1 MFCDQCG
8 REAAPDARF
17 CSNCGRLMAAQPLN
31 QPSPAAAA
39 PPHYGYV
46 VPPPERRVD
55 AHIRTLGILWA
66 VSAVLRLLEVG
77 WIWFAGR
84 MIVPSVLGSVL
95 PSFTPGS
102 PLDRVVMGG
111 IAFASALFVLQAA
124 LAILTAWGLLE
135 RQSWGRVVG
144 IIAGI
149 LALLRF
155 PLGTALGIYTLWVL
169 LPASSEIEYR
179 NMARA

>member
-1 MFCDQCG
+1 MAVQTVG
-8 REAAPDARF
+8 QPARF
-17 CSNCGRLMAAQPLN
+17 AG
-31 QPSPAAAA
+31 A
-39 PPHYGYV
+39 PVQYGYV
-46 VPPPERRVD
+46 ASAPERRVD
-55 AHIRTLGILWA
+55 AHIRTLGILWVVA
-66 VSAVLRLLEVG
+66 ALLRLLEVG

-95 PSFTPGS
+95 PGFTQGS

-124 LAILTAWGLLE
+124 LAFITAWGLLE
-135 RQSWGRVVG
+135 RQNWGRIVG

-149 LALLRF
+149 LSLLRF

>member
-8 REAAPDARF
+8 REAAPEARF
-17 CSNCGRLMAAQPLN
+17 CSNCGRTLAVQSAN
-31 QPSPAAAA
+31 QPAPSPSA
-39 PPHYGYV
+39 PAHYGYV
-46 VPPPERRVD
+46 APAPERRVD
-55 AHIRTLGILWA
+55 THIRTLGILWTI
-66 VSAVLRLLEVG
+66 SAVLRLLEVG

-84 MIVPSVLGSVL
+84 MIVPSVLGSML
-95 PSFTPGS
+95 PEFSPGS
-102 PLDRVVMGG
+102 PLQRVVMGG
-111 IAFASALFVLQAA
+111 IAFASALLFLQAA
-124 LAILTAWGLLE
+124 LAIITAWGLLE

-169 LPASSEIEYR
+169 LPASSEVEYR
-179 NMARA
+179 SMARA